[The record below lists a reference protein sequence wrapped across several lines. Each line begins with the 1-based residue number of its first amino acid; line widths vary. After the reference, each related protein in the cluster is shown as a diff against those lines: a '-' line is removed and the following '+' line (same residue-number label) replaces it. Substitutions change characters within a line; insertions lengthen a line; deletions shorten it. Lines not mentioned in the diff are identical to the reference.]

1 MADGRLIGVE
11 VLVWFDVKLCRR
23 VCVRSGCILL
33 ATPQMERYGAGSVT
47 THVGAEH

>member
-1 MADGRLIGVE
+1 MRGGHLIDVK

-23 VCVRSGCILL
+23 VCVRSGCVLL
-33 ATPQMERYGAGSVT
+33 ATPQMERDGADSVK